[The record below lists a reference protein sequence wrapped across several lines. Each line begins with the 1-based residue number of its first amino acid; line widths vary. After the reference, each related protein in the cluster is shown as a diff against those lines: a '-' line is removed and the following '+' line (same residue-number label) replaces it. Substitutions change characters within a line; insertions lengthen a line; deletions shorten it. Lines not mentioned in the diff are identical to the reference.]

1 MPRGEQGHHPRPFRA
16 HTYLGPD
23 TVCRSEAEELWRD
36 GGGERQEGSVQEPGL
51 AGGCELQLLLGPR
64 AQPPYT
70 PRERRLRVGGQPAP
84 FPGLLPAPCQ
94 HSAEGQSRS
103 GAGSQAACGWEA
115 ALPPAPPA
123 PSPAM
128 PTHPRRLSVCP
139 VPPFLRA
146 PRFAHTLLCY
156 LPSVTPL
163 AHQPL
168 NTHFLGL
175 WFCTYT
181 LFAHWYP
188 LPRFMLGSLSW
199 HTPSHV
205 NTLICTF
212 MICPPPQFWSKDLS
226 LHISALCASTLLHTP
241 CSLVFLSLYPPNY
254 GSTLICTL
262 KHAVYSGLDFQVS
275 PRAHFP
281 PALGHAV
288 HPLTLSRLPNSLSP
302 PSPTVPH
309 RAL

>member
-1 MPRGEQGHHPRPFRA
+1 
-16 HTYLGPD
+16 
-23 TVCRSEAEELWRD
+23 
-36 GGGERQEGSVQEPGL
+36 
-51 AGGCELQLLLGPR
+51 
-64 AQPPYT
+64 
-70 PRERRLRVGGQPAP
+70 
-84 FPGLLPAPCQ
+84 
-94 HSAEGQSRS
+94 
-103 GAGSQAACGWEA
+103 
-115 ALPPAPPA
+115 
-123 PSPAM
+123 M

-212 MICPPPQFWSKDLS
+212 MICPPPSFGAKIS
-226 LHISALCASTLLHTP
+226 LCTFLLFVQVHSCTLLALWFSYLCTHPTMEAHLFAHSSTLSTQDLTSRYPHVHTFH
-241 CSLVFLSLYPPNY
+241 LRWDMQ
-254 GSTLICTL
+254 CTL
-262 KHAVYSGLDFQVS
+262 
-275 PRAHFP
+275 
-281 PALGHAV
+281 
-288 HPLTLSRLPNSLSP
+288 
-302 PSPTVPH
+302 
-309 RAL
+309 